1 MLNRK
6 LNLVAFVL
14 CFVLILSLSSFAV
27 YEPFKV
33 ELTLF
38 ERFMVMTL
46 LPPEGSYRT
55 LKIIRELQMEL
66 GTTEEEDKLAG
77 LYDLL
82 GGGTDAENWDAVEP
96 KEIVFGDVA
105 KALVVD
111 ALKKL
116 DEEEKLRQQHFTLY
130 EKFVLEKVE
139 EPEEEVED
147 EENADSQ

>member
-1 MLNRK
+1 MLRRNTK
-6 LNLVAFVL
+6 LIALVL
-14 CFVLILSLSSFAV
+14 CFVLILSLLSFAKQ
-27 YEPFKV
+27 YEPFRV

-55 LKIIRELQMEL
+55 LKIIRELQAEL
-66 GTTEEEDKLAG
+66 GTTEEEDELAG
-77 LYDLL
+77 LYDLP
-82 GGGTDAENWDAVEP
+82 GGGTDAKDWDAVEP

-116 DEEEKLRQQHFTLY
+116 DEEEKLRHQHFTLY

-139 EPEEEVED
+139 EPRED
-147 EENADSQ
+147 D

>member
-1 MLNRK
+1 MFKRK
-6 LNLVAFVL
+6 LNLVALVL
-14 CFVLILSLSSFAV
+14 CFVLILSLISFAV

-38 ERFMVMTL
+38 QRFMVMTL

-55 LKIIRELQMEL
+55 LKIIRELQAEL
-66 GTTEEEDKLAG
+66 GSTEEEDKLAG
-77 LYDLL
+77 LYDLP

-116 DEEEKLRQQHFTLY
+116 DEEEKLKQQHFILY

-139 EPEEEVED
+139 EPEEEVEG
-147 EENADSQ
+147 EETADNQ